1 MSVSTA
7 QPSESTIHVH
17 AVVVWSLSRVWLLDC
32 SNPMDWSLPGS
43 SAHGIH
49 VHTSPLFKIL
59 PSVKWNALCCVL
71 SQWTSLFQ
79 TRSSEPRWS
88 AASYLDVTSYF
99 LPSRCRGAGGRWGS
113 CHHIHVSHGKQGV
126 STWAKRKRDWP
137 QIARWGGKKWFQQAW
152 MLASSQM

>member
-1 MSVSTA
+1 MSVSTV
-7 QPSESTIHVH
+7 QPSKSTIHVH

-59 PSVKWNALCCVL
+59 PSVKWNVLCCML

-79 TRSSEPRWS
+79 TQSSEPRWNT
-88 AASYLDVTSYF
+88 ASYLDVISYF
-99 LPSRCRGAGGRWGS
+99 LPSRCRGAGVGGVQPS
-113 CHHIHVSHGKQGV
+113 PHSPSHGKQGV

-137 QIARWGGKKWFQQAW
+137 QIARWGGKKWLQQAW
-152 MLASSQM
+152 MLASSHM